1 MEKRVAF
8 LQSNYIP
15 WKGYFDLINSVDEFI
30 FYDDMQY
37 TKRDWRNRNKIST
50 PNGLLWLSI
59 PVTVKGKYFQKIN
72 ETTISDPEWAKN
84 HWETIKQFY
93 GKAKFFEDYGQ
104 PFEEFNLS
112 CDEKYLSNIN
122 FRLIQIINRILNI
135 NTKLSFSSDFN
146 LIEGRT
152 ERLLDLC
159 QQAEA
164 NIYVSGPSAKDYF
177 EEKKAAMIGVSVEW
191 MSYSNYPEYSQINL
205 PFEHNVSILDLIFNE
220 GPNSTNFMKSF

>member
-1 MEKRVAF
+1 MEKRVAI

-104 PFEEFNLS
+104 PFEEFYLS
-112 CDEKYLSNIN
+112 CEEKYLSNIN

-135 NTKLSFSSDFN
+135 NTKFS
-146 LIEGRT
+146 I
-152 ERLLDLC
+152 
-159 QQAEA
+159 
-164 NIYVSGPSAKDYF
+164 
-177 EEKKAAMIGVSVEW
+177 
-191 MSYSNYPEYSQINL
+191 
-205 PFEHNVSILDLIFNE
+205 
-220 GPNSTNFMKSF
+220 